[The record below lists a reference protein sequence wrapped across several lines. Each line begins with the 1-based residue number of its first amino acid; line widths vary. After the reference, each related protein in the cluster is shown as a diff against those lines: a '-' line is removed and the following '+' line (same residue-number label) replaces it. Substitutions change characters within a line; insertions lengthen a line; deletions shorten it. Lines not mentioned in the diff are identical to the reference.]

1 MMFEIKNK
9 QILAQSIKQIEV
21 SAPELAA
28 KAQAGQFVILRIDE
42 TGERIP
48 LTLADFDREMGTI
61 TLIYQEVGRTT
72 LDLGRLEA
80 GDYLLDLVGPLGK
93 PSEIEK
99 YGTVVCVGGGVGIA
113 PIYPIT
119 RELARA
125 GNKIISIIG
134 ARSKDHLILA
144 EEMQSISENLY
155 IATDDGTLGHKGFVT
170 DILKEIIDRGEEIDL
185 VVAIGYWNKPEATA
199 ESFPAPGWV
208 RTGDIAKIDE
218 DGFIWLC
225 GRLKEM
231 IKTSGFS
238 VFPAEVEE
246 YMYKHPAVLE
256 CAVVGTPHEYR
267 GEDVKAF
274 VVLKPEYV
282 GKVSEQELV
291 EWAREQ
297 MSVYKYPRIIE
308 FRDSLPKTGTG
319 KILRKELKA
328 EELAKANK

>member
-185 VVAIGYWNKPEATA
+185 VVAIGPL
-199 ESFPAPGWV
+199 V
-208 RTGDIAKIDE
+208 
-218 DGFIWLC
+218 
-225 GRLKEM
+225 M
-231 IKTSGFS
+231 
-238 VFPAEVEE
+238 
-246 YMYKHPAVLE
+246 M
-256 CAVVGTPHEYR
+256 
-267 GEDVKAF
+267 KA
-274 VVLKPEYV
+274 
-282 GKVSEQELV
+282 VSELTHP
-291 EWAREQ
+291 
-297 MSVYKYPRIIE
+297 MK
-308 FRDSLPKTGTG
+308 
-319 KILRKELKA
+319 
-328 EELAKANK
+328 

>member
-134 ARSKDHLILA
+134 ARSKDHFINRVVFHPIIYKSSHFFDIFHSGNIAVKLW
-144 EEMQSISENLY
+144 ISSHFRHAHQLTHITPQFFVRSHY
-155 IATDDGTLGHKGFVT
+155 TDK
-170 DILKEIIDRGEEIDL
+170 
-185 VVAIGYWNKPEATA
+185 
-199 ESFPAPGWV
+199 
-208 RTGDIAKIDE
+208 
-218 DGFIWLC
+218 
-225 GRLKEM
+225 
-231 IKTSGFS
+231 S
-238 VFPAEVEE
+238 VFAGIYIIRSSVRMPTTLSLSWPSCYCVGRDAVFQAGE
-246 YMYKHPAVLE
+246 Y
-256 CAVVGTPHEYR
+256 T
-267 GEDVKAF
+267 
-274 VVLKPEYV
+274 
-282 GKVSEQELV
+282 
-291 EWAREQ
+291 
-297 MSVYKYPRIIE
+297 VYQ
-308 FRDSLPKTGTG
+308 
-319 KILRKELKA
+319 
-328 EELAKANK
+328 